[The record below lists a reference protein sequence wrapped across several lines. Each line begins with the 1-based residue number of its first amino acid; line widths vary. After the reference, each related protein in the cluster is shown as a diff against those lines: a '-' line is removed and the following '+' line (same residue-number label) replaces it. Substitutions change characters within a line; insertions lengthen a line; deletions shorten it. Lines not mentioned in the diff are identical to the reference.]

1 MGQNAPMKDLGQG
14 GHTQQRHKSHN
25 PREPIILSWRNPKFS
40 LSANQTLPPLF
51 PIIRKWVKSL
61 VQVTNFQKSM
71 AAVLSYCFHFPV
83 FSLLHWLYKVFASL
97 LFVLPIAL
105 AVKNYPSM
113 QADIKRRGF
122 DPWVGKIPKLGRSP
136 GGKHGQPTP
145 VSLPGES
152 HGQRILAGYSPWGP
166 KTQHAYIPEFHW
178 NPSNSK
184 HIILIIN
191 LNRKKISI
199 LKGYECSYKVDQ
211 LLFTNI
217 QLKGIHFVLTNI
229 LSFHLH
235 SYFTCTKFV
244 FYCSSVTL
252 KINGKKLFTKAQKFK
267 KKISEHYYSEK

>member
-1 MGQNAPMKDLGQG
+1 
-14 GHTQQRHKSHN
+14 
-25 PREPIILSWRNPKFS
+25 
-40 LSANQTLPPLF
+40 
-51 PIIRKWVKSL
+51 
-61 VQVTNFQKSM
+61 
-71 AAVLSYCFHFPV
+71 
-83 FSLLHWLYKVFASL
+83 
-97 LFVLPIAL
+97 
-105 AVKNYPSM
+105 
-113 QADIKRRGF
+113 
-122 DPWVGKIPKLGRSP
+122 
-136 GGKHGQPTP
+136 
-145 VSLPGES
+145 LPGES

-244 FYCSSVTL
+244 FYCSSVTQ
-252 KINGKKLFTKAQKFK
+252 KINGKKMFTKAQKFK
-267 KKISEHYYSEK
+267 KKNQWTLLFRKIILVEKRPQYKYVTNAYVKMDLQM